1 MSHGPRLPSFD
12 VRGIVMRV
20 SISAAFLIAATCL
33 LPAAATAA
41 TGSYMCA
48 FTDAY
53 ECETVTGCHRASLHA
68 INIPEFIVIDLDKK
82 QLTGAAIGDTHRTED
97 IEGMTS
103 TDKLIFLHGTQDEET
118 WNATVTLE
126 TGALAGGITSG
137 SSSFAI
143 FGNCTP
149 K

>member
-1 MSHGPRLPSFD
+1 
-12 VRGIVMRV
+12 MRC
-20 SISAAFLIAATCL
+20 SISAAFLIASVCL
-33 LPAAATAA
+33 VPAAATAA

-53 ECETVTGCHRASLHA
+53 ECETVKGCHRASLDA
-68 INIPEFIVIDLDKK
+68 INIPEFVVLDLDKK
-82 QLTGAAIGDTHRTED
+82 QLTGAAIGHDHRTED

>member
-1 MSHGPRLPSFD
+1 
-12 VRGIVMRV
+12 MRC
-20 SISAAFLIAATCL
+20 SISAAFLTASVGL
-33 LPAAATAA
+33 LPATATAA

-48 FTDAY
+48 FTDVY
-53 ECETVTGCHRASLHA
+53 ECETVKGCHRAALDA

-82 QLTGAAIGDTHRTED
+82 QLTGAAIGHDHRTED

-126 TGALAGGITSG
+126 TGAVAGGITSG
-137 SSSFAI
+137 ASSFAV

>member
-1 MSHGPRLPSFD
+1 M
-12 VRGIVMRV
+12 VMRSSNTAV
-20 SISAAFLIAATCL
+20 FLIASACL
-33 LPAAATAA
+33 LPGAASAA

-48 FTDAY
+48 FTDVY
-53 ECETVTGCHRASLHA
+53 ECETVTGSQRASLHA

-82 QLTGAAIGDTHRTED
+82 QLTGASVSDAHRTED

-137 SSSFAI
+137 SSSFAV

>member
-1 MSHGPRLPSFD
+1 M
-12 VRGIVMRV
+12 VMRS
-20 SISAAFLIAATCL
+20 SISAVFLIACL
-33 LPAAATAA
+33 LSAAASAA

-53 ECETVTGCHRASLHA
+53 ECETVAGCKRASLGA

-82 QLTGAAIGDTHRTED
+82 QLTGASVGDDNRTED

-118 WNATVTLE
+118 WNATITLD
-126 TGALAGGITSG
+126 TGALSGGVTSG
-137 SSSFAI
+137 SSSFAV
-143 FGNCTP
+143 FGNCTR

>member
-1 MSHGPRLPSFD
+1 MRDRDRL
-12 VRGIVMRV
+12 
-20 SISAAFLIAATCL
+20 SASVLARHQL
-33 LPAAATAA
+33 
-41 TGSYMCA
+41 
-48 FTDAY
+48 
-53 ECETVTGCHRASLHA
+53 
-68 INIPEFIVIDLDKK
+68 PEFIVIDLDKK
-82 QLTGAAIGDTHRTED
+82 QLTGASVSDAHRTED

-137 SSSFAI
+137 SSSFAV

>member
-1 MSHGPRLPSFD
+1 
-12 VRGIVMRV
+12 MRILVCAV
-20 SISAAFLIAATCL
+20 SLIASTCL
-33 LPAAATAA
+33 LPAAAIAA

-48 FTDAY
+48 FTDVY
-53 ECETVTGCHRASLHA
+53 ECETVTGCQRASLHA
-68 INIPEFIVIDLDKK
+68 INIPEFIVLDLDKK

-97 IEGMTS
+97 IEGMAS
-103 TDKLIFLHGTQDEET
+103 TDKLIFIHGTQDEET
-118 WNATVTLE
+118 WNATITLE

-143 FGNCTP
+143 FGNCTS